1 MTEAIKQ
8 LYQSEEVNTC
18 LRVHFKEQ
26 WQDVKQDVFETLLS
40 LPAERLDA
48 IKSLRHYVLQIIIN
62 LRRNKYAKP
71 AKLYTT
77 FEELP
82 DIGNWE
88 HEPYNEDEYKQQ
100 IDSIQTLS
108 WYHRGILDLYVELG
122 SVRAVSE
129 KTKIPFDSVKFA
141 IKEARQQCKQQSHKQ
156 EY

>member
-1 MTEAIKQ
+1 MTDNLRQ
-8 LYQSEEVNTC
+8 LYESSEIDTC
-18 LRVHFKEQ
+18 LRINFKSQ

-40 LPAERLDA
+40 LPAERLQS
-48 IKSLRHYVLQIIIN
+48 IRSLRHYVLQIIIN

-71 AKLYTT
+71 AKLYST
-77 FEELP
+77 FEQLP

-129 KTKIPFDSVKFA
+129 KTKIPYDSIKLA
-141 IKEARQQCKQQSHKQ
+141 IKEARQQCRQ

>member
-1 MTEAIKQ
+1 MTEAIQQ

-26 WQDVKQDVFETLLS
+26 WQDVKQDVFERILS
-40 LPAERLDA
+40 LPPEKMNR
-48 IKSLRHYVLQIIIN
+48 IRNMRHYLLRIIIN
-62 LRRNKYAKP
+62 FRRNKYEVP

-77 FEELP
+77 YEQLP
-82 DIGNWE
+82 DIGNLE

-141 IKEARQQCKQQSHKQ
+141 IKEARQQCKQQSYKQ